1 MKNLNFENINVL
13 PILDIEKNVDPE
25 KLIDALIDGKI
36 NTVEITLRN
45 DEAFDNI
52 KFIRKKFPDLILG
65 VGTIVNVDQLK
76 RTIDIGADFG
86 ISPGFETEI
95 LKYAQENKFSYIPGV
110 STASE
115 IISCLKFDCN
125 FLKLFPAEPLGGI
138 SYLNSLSGPFPDVS
152 FCPTGGINS
161 DNYLSWLSQKNVLC
175 VGGSW
180 IAPKNDNNYDK
191 IKKRALEVLNNWWGS
206 DDRIKK

>member
-25 KLIDALIDGKI
+25 KLITALMDGKI
-36 NTVEITLRN
+36 NTVEITLRT

-95 LKYAQENKFSYIPGV
+95 IKYAKENNFSYIPGV

-115 IISCLKFDCN
+115 IISCLKFDCK

-191 IKKRALEVLNNWWGS
+191 IKKRALEVLKN
-206 DDRIKK
+206 

>member
-1 MKNLNFENINVL
+1 MRNINFENINVL
-13 PILDIEKNVDPE
+13 PILDIDKNVDPE
-25 KLIDALIDGKI
+25 KLINTLIDGKI

-45 DEAFDNI
+45 EKAFDNI
-52 KFIRKKFPDLILG
+52 KFIRKKFPNLILG
-65 VGTIVNVDQLK
+65 VGTIVNIDQLK
-76 RTIDIGADFG
+76 KAINLGADFG

-138 SYLNSLSGPFPDVS
+138 SYLNSLSGPFPNVS

-161 DNYLSWLSQKNVLC
+161 GNYLSWLSQKNVLC

-191 IKKRALEVLNNWWGS
+191 IKKRALEVLKN
-206 DDRIKK
+206 

>member
-1 MKNLNFENINVL
+1 MRNINFENINVL
-13 PILDIEKNVDPE
+13 PILDIDINVDPE
-25 KLIDALIDGKI
+25 KLINALIDGKI

-45 DEAFDNI
+45 EKAFDNI
-52 KFIRKKFPDLILG
+52 KFIRKKFPNLILG
-65 VGTIVNVDQLK
+65 VGTIVNLDQLK
-76 RTIDIGADFG
+76 KAIDLGADFG
-86 ISPGFETEI
+86 ISPGFEKEI
-95 LKYAQENKFSYIPGV
+95 LKYAKENNFSYIPGV

-138 SYLNSLSGPFPDVS
+138 SYLNSLSGPFPNVS

-161 DNYLSWLSQKNVLC
+161 GNYLSWLSQKNVLC

-191 IKKRALEVLNNWWGS
+191 IKKRALEVLKN
-206 DDRIKK
+206 

>member
-36 NTVEITLRN
+36 NTVEVTLRN
-45 DEAFDNI
+45 DEAFENI

-138 SYLNSLSGPFPDVS
+138 SYLNSLSGPFPNVL

-161 DNYLSWLSQKNVLC
+161 GNYLSWLSQKNVLC

-191 IKKRALEVLNNWWGS
+191 IKKRALEVF
-206 DDRIKK
+206 K

>member
-1 MKNLNFENINVL
+1 MKNLVFLRKITYG
-13 PILDIEKNVDPE
+13 ILDIEKNVDPE

-95 LKYAQENKFSYIPGV
+95 IKYAKENNFSYIPGV

-115 IISCLKFDCN
+115 IISCLKFDCK

-191 IKKRALEVLNNWWGS
+191 IKKRALEVF
-206 DDRIKK
+206 K

>member
-1 MKNLNFENINVL
+1 MKNLKFANIKVL

-52 KFIRKKFPDLILG
+52 KFIRKKFPDLIFG

-95 LKYAQENKFSYIPGV
+95 IKYAKENNFSYIPGV

-115 IISCLKFDCN
+115 IISCLKFDYK

-180 IAPKNDNNYDK
+180 IAPKSDNDYDK
-191 IKKRALEVLNNWWGS
+191 IKKRALEVF
-206 DDRIKK
+206 K

>member
-45 DEAFDNI
+45 DEAFENI

-138 SYLNSLSGPFPDVS
+138 SYLNSLSGPFPEIM
-152 FCPTGGINS
+152 FCPTGGINQENA
-161 DNYLSWLSQKNVLC
+161 DKWLCQKNVIC

-180 IAPKNDNNYDK
+180 IIPSEINDYK
-191 IKKRALEVLNNWWGS
+191 EITKRALLASSLSN
-206 DDRIKK
+206 

>member
-1 MKNLNFENINVL
+1 MRNINFENINVL
-13 PILDIEKNVDPE
+13 PILDIDKNVDPE
-25 KLIDALIDGKI
+25 KLINALIDGKI

-45 DEAFDNI
+45 EKAFDNI
-52 KFIRKKFPDLILG
+52 KFILKKFPNLILG
-65 VGTIVNVDQLK
+65 VGTIVNLDQLK
-76 RTIDIGADFG
+76 KAIDIGADFG

-95 LKYAQENKFSYIPGV
+95 LKYARENKFSYIPGV

-138 SYLNSLSGPFPDVS
+138 SYLNSLSGPFPNVS

-161 DNYLSWLSQKNVLC
+161 GNYLSWLSL
-175 VGGSW
+175 
-180 IAPKNDNNYDK
+180 IH
-191 IKKRALEVLNNWWGS
+191 I
-206 DDRIKK
+206 

>member
-1 MKNLNFENINVL
+1 MKNLTFGNINVL

-25 KLIDALIDGKI
+25 KLINALIDGKI

-45 DEAFDNI
+45 DEAFNNI
-52 KFIRKKFPDLILG
+52 NLIRKKFPDLILG

-76 RTIDIGADFG
+76 RTIDLGADFG
-86 ISPGFETEI
+86 ISPGFEIEI
-95 LKYAQENKFSYIPGV
+95 IKYAKEKNFLYIPGV

-115 IISCLKFDCN
+115 ILSCLKFDCKL
-125 FLKLFPAEPLGGI
+125 LKLFPAEPLGGI
-138 SYLNSLSGPFPDVS
+138 SYLNSLSGPFPNVS

-161 DNYLSWLSQKNVLC
+161 GNYLSWLSQKNVLF

-180 IAPKNDNNYDK
+180 IAPKNDNNYDE
-191 IKKRALEVLNNWWGS
+191 IKKRALEVLKN
-206 DDRIKK
+206 

>member
-1 MKNLNFENINVL
+1 MKNLTFGNINVL

-25 KLIDALIDGKI
+25 KLINALIDGKI

-52 KFIRKKFPDLILG
+52 NFIRKNFHDLILG

-76 RTIDIGADFG
+76 RIIDLGADFG

-95 LKYAQENKFSYIPGV
+95 IKYAKENNFSYIPGV

-115 IISCLKFDCN
+115 IMSCLKFDCK
-125 FLKLFPAEPLGGI
+125 FLKLFPAEPLGGL
-138 SYLNSLSGPFPDVS
+138 SYLNSLSSPFPDVL

-180 IAPKNDNNYDK
+180 IAPKHDYNYDK
-191 IKKRALEVLNNWWGS
+191 IKKRALEVLNN
-206 DDRIKK
+206 

>member
-25 KLIDALIDGKI
+25 KLITALIDGKI

-65 VGTIVNVDQLK
+65 VGTIVNVNQLK

-95 LKYAQENKFSYIPGV
+95 IKYAKENNFSYIPGV

-115 IISCLKFDCN
+115 IISCLKFDCK

-191 IKKRALEVLNNWWGS
+191 IKKRALEVF
-206 DDRIKK
+206 K

>member
-1 MKNLNFENINVL
+1 MININFKNINVL
-13 PILDIEKNVDPE
+13 PILDIDENVDPE
-25 KLIDALIDGKI
+25 KLINALIDGKI
-36 NTVEITLRN
+36 NIVEITLRN
-45 DEAFDNI
+45 DKAFDNI
-52 KFIRKKFPDLILG
+52 KFIRKKFPNLILG
-65 VGTIVNVDQLK
+65 VGTIVNLDQLK
-76 RTIDIGADFG
+76 KAIDLGADFG

-95 LKYAQENKFSYIPGV
+95 LKYAKENNFSYIPGV

-138 SYLNSLSGPFPDVS
+138 SYLNSLSGPFPNVL

-161 DNYLSWLSQKNVLC
+161 GNYLSWLSQKNVLC

-191 IKKRALEVLNNWWGS
+191 IKKRALEVLKN
-206 DDRIKK
+206 

>member
-1 MKNLNFENINVL
+1 MRNINFENINVL
-13 PILDIEKNVDPE
+13 PILDIDKNVDPE
-25 KLIDALIDGKI
+25 KLINALIDVKI

-45 DEAFDNI
+45 EKAFDNI
-52 KFIRKKFPDLILG
+52 KFIRKKFPNLILG
-65 VGTIVNVDQLK
+65 VGTIVNLAQLK
-76 RTIDIGADFG
+76 KAIDLGADFG

-95 LKYAQENKFSYIPGV
+95 LKYAQENKFLYIPGV

-138 SYLNSLSGPFPDVS
+138 SYLNSLSGPFPNVS

-161 DNYLSWLSQKNVLC
+161 GNYLSWLSQKNVLC

-191 IKKRALEVLNNWWGS
+191 IKKRALEVF
-206 DDRIKK
+206 K

>member
-1 MKNLNFENINVL
+1 MKYLNFENINVL

-25 KLIDALIDGKI
+25 KLITALIDGKI

-95 LKYAQENKFSYIPGV
+95 IKYAKENNFSYIPGV

-115 IISCLKFDCN
+115 IISCLKFDCK

-191 IKKRALEVLNNWWGS
+191 IKKRALEVF
-206 DDRIKK
+206 K

>member
-180 IAPKNDNNYDK
+180 IAPKMTITM
-191 IKKRALEVLNNWWGS
+191 IKLRKEH
-206 DDRIKK
+206 

>member
-1 MKNLNFENINVL
+1 MRNINFENINVL
-13 PILDIEKNVDPE
+13 PILDIDENVDPE
-25 KLIDALIDGKI
+25 NLINALIDGKI

-45 DEAFDNI
+45 DKAFDNI
-52 KFIRKKFPDLILG
+52 KFIRKKFPNLILG
-65 VGTIVNVDQLK
+65 VGTIINIDQLK
-76 RTIDIGADFG
+76 RAIDLGADFG

-95 LKYAQENKFSYIPGV
+95 IKYAKENNFSYIPGV

-115 IISCLKFDCN
+115 IISCLKFDCK
-125 FLKLFPAEPLGGI
+125 FLKFFPAEPLGGI

-161 DNYLSWLSQKNVLC
+161 DNYFSWLSQKNVLC

-191 IKKRALEVLNNWWGS
+191 IKKRALEVLKN
-206 DDRIKK
+206 

>member
-25 KLIDALIDGKI
+25 KLITALIDGKI

-95 LKYAQENKFSYIPGV
+95 IKYAKENNFSYIPGV

-115 IISCLKFDCN
+115 IISCLKFDCK

-161 DNYLSWLSQKNVLC
+161 DNYVSWLSQKNVLC

-191 IKKRALEVLNNWWGS
+191 IKKRALEVF
-206 DDRIKK
+206 K

>member
-1 MKNLNFENINVL
+1 MRNINFENINVL
-13 PILDIEKNVDPE
+13 PILDIDKNVDPE
-25 KLIDALIDGKI
+25 KLINALIDGKI

-45 DEAFDNI
+45 EKAFDNI
-52 KFIRKKFPDLILG
+52 KFIRKKFPNLILG
-65 VGTIVNVDQLK
+65 VGTIVNLNQLK
-76 RTIDIGADFG
+76 KAIDLGADFG

-138 SYLNSLSGPFPDVS
+138 SYLNSLSGPFPNVS
-152 FCPTGGINS
+152 FWTIFFLEDEFLTSFRNFLREAKTPYCCRYFALKRIS
-161 DNYLSWLSQKNVLC
+161 LSLLFKS
-175 VGGSW
+175 
-180 IAPKNDNNYDK
+180 I
-191 IKKRALEVLNNWWGS
+191 
-206 DDRIKK
+206 

>member
-25 KLIDALIDGKI
+25 KLITALIDGKI

-95 LKYAQENKFSYIPGV
+95 IKYAKENKFSYIPGV

-115 IISCLKFDCN
+115 IISCLKFDCK

-191 IKKRALEVLNNWWGS
+191 IKKRALEVF
-206 DDRIKK
+206 K

>member
-1 MKNLNFENINVL
+1 MRNINFENINVL
-13 PILDIEKNVDPE
+13 PILDIDKNVDPE
-25 KLIDALIDGKI
+25 KLINALIYGKI

-45 DEAFDNI
+45 EKAFDNI
-52 KFIRKKFPDLILG
+52 KFIRKKFPNLILG
-65 VGTIVNVDQLK
+65 VGTIVNLDQLK
-76 RTIDIGADFG
+76 KAIDLGADFG

-138 SYLNSLSGPFPDVS
+138 SYLNSLSGPFPNVS

-161 DNYLSWLSQKNVLC
+161 GNYLSWLSQKNVLC

-180 IAPKNDNNYDK
+180 IAPKMTIIM
-191 IKKRALEVLNNWWGS
+191 IKLRKEH
-206 DDRIKK
+206 

>member
-1 MKNLNFENINVL
+1 MKNLTFGNINVL

-25 KLIDALIDGKI
+25 KLINALIDGKI

-45 DEAFDNI
+45 EEAFNNI
-52 KFIRKKFPDLILG
+52 NLIRKKFPDLILG

-76 RTIDIGADFG
+76 RTIDLGADFG
-86 ISPGFETEI
+86 VSPGFEIEI
-95 LKYAQENKFSYIPGV
+95 IKYAKEKNFLYIPGV

-115 IISCLKFDCN
+115 ILSCLKFDCKL
-125 FLKLFPAEPLGGI
+125 LKLFPAEPLGGI
-138 SYLNSLSGPFPDVS
+138 SYLNSLSGPFPNVS

-161 DNYLSWLSQKNVLC
+161 GNYLSWLSQKNVLF

-180 IAPKNDNNYDK
+180 IAPKNDNNYDE
-191 IKKRALEVLNNWWGS
+191 IKKRALEVLKN
-206 DDRIKK
+206 

>member
-25 KLIDALIDGKI
+25 KLIDALIDWKI

-95 LKYAQENKFSYIPGV
+95 IKYAKENNFSYIPGV

-191 IKKRALEVLNNWWGS
+191 IKKRALEVLNN
-206 DDRIKK
+206 

>member
-1 MKNLNFENINVL
+1 MKNLTFGNINVL

-25 KLIDALIDGKI
+25 KLINALIDGKI

-45 DEAFDNI
+45 DEAFNNI
-52 KFIRKKFPDLILG
+52 NLIRKKFPDLILG

-76 RTIDIGADFG
+76 RTIDLGADFG
-86 ISPGFETEI
+86 ISPGFEIEI
-95 LKYAQENKFSYIPGV
+95 IKYAKEKNFLYIPGV

-115 IISCLKFDCN
+115 ILSCLKFDCK

-138 SYLNSLSGPFPDVS
+138 SYLNSLSGPFPNVS

-161 DNYLSWLSQKNVLC
+161 GNYLSWLSQKNVLF

-180 IAPKNDNNYDK
+180 IAPKNDNNYDE
-191 IKKRALEVLNNWWGS
+191 IKKRALEVFKN
-206 DDRIKK
+206 

>member
-25 KLIDALIDGKI
+25 KLIDALIDGNI

-95 LKYAQENKFSYIPGV
+95 LKYAQENNFSYIPGV

-191 IKKRALEVLNNWWGS
+191 IKKRALEVF
-206 DDRIKK
+206 K

>member
-1 MKNLNFENINVL
+1 MTNLNFENINVL
-13 PILDIEKNVDPE
+13 PILDREKNVDPE

-191 IKKRALEVLNNWWGS
+191 IKKRALEVLNN
-206 DDRIKK
+206 

>member
-1 MKNLNFENINVL
+1 MKNLNFGNINVL

-25 KLIDALIDGKI
+25 KLINALIDGKI

-95 LKYAQENKFSYIPGV
+95 IKYAKENNFSYIPGV

-180 IAPKNDNNYDK
+180 IAPKMTIIM
-191 IKKRALEVLNNWWGS
+191 IKLRKEH
-206 DDRIKK
+206 

>member
-1 MKNLNFENINVL
+1 MKNINFENINVL
-13 PILDIEKNVDPE
+13 PILDIDKNVDPE
-25 KLIDALIDGKI
+25 KLINALIYGKI

-45 DEAFDNI
+45 EKAFDNI
-52 KFIRKKFPDLILG
+52 KFIRKKFPNLILG
-65 VGTIVNVDQLK
+65 VGTIVNLDQLK
-76 RTIDIGADFG
+76 KAIDLGADFG

-138 SYLNSLSGPFPDVS
+138 SYLNSLSGPFPNVS

-161 DNYLSWLSQKNVLC
+161 GNYLSWLSQKNVLC

-191 IKKRALEVLNNWWGS
+191 IKKRALEVLKN
-206 DDRIKK
+206 

>member
-25 KLIDALIDGKI
+25 KLINALIDGEI

-95 LKYAQENKFSYIPGV
+95 IKYAKENNFSYIPGV

-115 IISCLKFDCN
+115 IISCLKFDCK

-161 DNYLSWLSQKNVLC
+161 DNYFSWLSQKNVLC

-191 IKKRALEVLNNWWGS
+191 IKKRALEVLKN
-206 DDRIKK
+206 

>member
-1 MKNLNFENINVL
+1 MININFKNINVL
-13 PILDIEKNVDPE
+13 PILDIDNNVDPE
-25 KLIDALIDGKI
+25 KLINALIDGKI

-45 DEAFDNI
+45 DKAFDNI

-95 LKYAQENKFSYIPGV
+95 IKYAKENNFSYIPGV

-115 IISCLKFDCN
+115 IISCLKFDCK

-161 DNYLSWLSQKNVLC
+161 GNYLSWLSQKNVLC

-180 IAPKNDNNYDK
+180 IAPKNDINYDE
-191 IKKRALEVLNNWWGS
+191 IKKRALEVL
-206 DDRIKK
+206 KKY

>member
-86 ISPGFETEI
+86 ISPGVETEI
-95 LKYAQENKFSYIPGV
+95 IK
-110 STASE
+110 
-115 IISCLKFDCN
+115 C
-125 FLKLFPAEPLGGI
+125 KLQDQGKPW
-138 SYLNSLSGPFPDVS
+138 SV
-152 FCPTGGINS
+152 
-161 DNYLSWLSQKNVLC
+161 
-175 VGGSW
+175 
-180 IAPKNDNNYDK
+180 K
-191 IKKRALEVLNNWWGS
+191 IVE
-206 DDRIKK
+206 

>member
-1 MKNLNFENINVL
+1 MRNINFENINVL
-13 PILDIEKNVDPE
+13 PILDIDENVDPE
-25 KLIDALIDGKI
+25 KLINALIDGKI

-45 DEAFDNI
+45 EKAFDNI
-52 KFIRKKFPDLILG
+52 KFIRKKFPNLILG
-65 VGTIVNVDQLK
+65 VGTIVNIDQLK
-76 RTIDIGADFG
+76 KAIDLGADFG

-138 SYLNSLSGPFPDVS
+138 SYLNSLSGPFPNVS

-161 DNYLSWLSQKNVLC
+161 GNYLSWLSQKNVLC

-191 IKKRALEVLNNWWGS
+191 IKKRALVVLKN
-206 DDRIKK
+206 

>member
-25 KLIDALIDGKI
+25 KLITALIDGKI

-52 KFIRKKFPDLILG
+52 KFIRKKFPDLFLG

-95 LKYAQENKFSYIPGV
+95 IKYAKENNFSYIPGV

-115 IISCLKFDCN
+115 IISCLKFDCK

-161 DNYLSWLSQKNVLC
+161 NNYLSWLSQKNVLC

-191 IKKRALEVLNNWWGS
+191 IKKRALEVF
-206 DDRIKK
+206 K

>member
-25 KLIDALIDGKI
+25 KLITALIDGKI

-95 LKYAQENKFSYIPGV
+95 IKYAKENNFSYIPGV

-115 IISCLKFDCN
+115 IISCLKFDCK

-191 IKKRALEVLNNWWGS
+191 IKKRALEVF
-206 DDRIKK
+206 K

>member
-1 MKNLNFENINVL
+1 MKNLTFGNINVL

-25 KLIDALIDGKI
+25 KLINALIDGKI

-45 DEAFDNI
+45 DEAFNNI
-52 KFIRKKFPDLILG
+52 NLIRKKFPDLILG

-76 RTIDIGADFG
+76 RTIDLGADFG
-86 ISPGFETEI
+86 ISPGFEIEI
-95 LKYAQENKFSYIPGV
+95 IKYAKEKNFLYIPGV

-115 IISCLKFDCN
+115 ILSCLKFDCKL
-125 FLKLFPAEPLGGI
+125 LKLFPAEPLGGI
-138 SYLNSLSGPFPDVS
+138 SYLNSLSGPFPNVS

-161 DNYLSWLSQKNVLC
+161 GNYLSWLSQKNVLC

-180 IAPKNDNNYDK
+180 IAPKNDNNYDE
-191 IKKRALEVLNNWWGS
+191 IKKRALEVLKN
-206 DDRIKK
+206 

>member
-1 MKNLNFENINVL
+1 MKNLTFGNINVL

-25 KLIDALIDGKI
+25 KLINALIDGKI

-45 DEAFDNI
+45 EEAFNNI
-52 KFIRKKFPDLILG
+52 NLIRKKFPDLILG

-76 RTIDIGADFG
+76 RTIDLGADFG
-86 ISPGFETEI
+86 ISPGFEIEI
-95 LKYAQENKFSYIPGV
+95 IKYAKEKNFLYIPGV

-115 IISCLKFDCN
+115 ILSCLKFDCK

-138 SYLNSLSGPFPDVS
+138 SYLNSLSGPFPNVS

-161 DNYLSWLSQKNVLC
+161 GNYLSWLSQKNVLF

-180 IAPKNDNNYDK
+180 IAPKNDNNYDE
-191 IKKRALEVLNNWWGS
+191 IKKRALEVLKN
-206 DDRIKK
+206 

>member
-1 MKNLNFENINVL
+1 MRNINFENINVL
-13 PILDIEKNVDPE
+13 PILDIDKNVDPE
-25 KLIDALIDGKI
+25 KLINALIVGKI

-45 DEAFDNI
+45 EKAFDNI
-52 KFIRKKFPDLILG
+52 KFIRKKFPNLILG
-65 VGTIVNVDQLK
+65 VGTIVNLDQLK
-76 RTIDIGADFG
+76 KAIDLGADFG
-86 ISPGFETEI
+86 VSPGFETEI
-95 LKYAQENKFSYIPGV
+95 LKYAQENNFSYIPGV

-138 SYLNSLSGPFPDVS
+138 SYLNSLSGPFPNVS

-161 DNYLSWLSQKNVLC
+161 GNYLSWLSQKNVLC

-191 IKKRALEVLNNWWGS
+191 IKKRALEVLKN
-206 DDRIKK
+206 